1 MSSHDG
7 DYEVYVASTDGLG
20 QIVNVSREPYARD
33 LSPSISADG
42 SKVAWQSYGDWDYEV
57 YIAKADGTGT
67 AVNVSNHDEGDDYY
81 ASLQGN

>member
-1 MSSHDG
+1 
-7 DYEVYVASTDGLG
+7 
-20 QIVNVSREPYARD
+20 
-33 LSPSISADG
+33 
-42 SKVAWQSYGDWDYEV
+42 V